1 MRAWIANRAVIC
13 ATFALASTAAPAAA
27 VQTEYP
33 LPEGTAAAVPSG
45 IAAGP
50 DGAVWF
56 TERARGA
63 IGRIAADGSVQ
74 EFPLPTSV
82 AEPASAKKPTDIVA
96 GPDGALWFTQS
107 GVDRI
112 GRITTA
118 GAITEYGSITPGGQP
133 GDIAVGPDGKLWF
146 TEYGYN
152 RGNRI
157 GLIDPATGAV
167 SEFCIRTCNMPELPS
182 DYGLRPRDIA
192 AGPDGRMWFAIEN
205 PEQNQN
211 PYGDT
216 GTGYIGAIDA
226 AGSVAQFQL
235 PTAHSRPIGV
245 AAGPDGNVW
254 FTEYGGNKVGRVTP
268 AGEITEFALPTP
280 GSGPADITTGPDQNL
295 WFTQWDGNRLGR
307 ITPDGSITDSP
318 AVSETFSTPNRIAVG
333 PDEALWF
340 TESGTDKI
348 GRQTA
353 DAAPIVKL
361 AGVRDAGA
369 DTATI
374 FGSVNPSG
382 ASSSY
387 LVRYGFTTDFG
398 STSPEQDAG
407 AGRDAVDIAVV
418 LKELEPSSIY
428 YYRLEAS
435 NSQGTTRSSIGTF
448 TTSPPH
454 FEYPP
459 PEPLPPAEPPPPPPP
474 PPRPD
479 AVRLK
484 VLRVDPEKRPRRFMA
499 KGRLAP
505 PRDKVLVDPCLEGLI
520 TLTVRQRKVV
530 VKRRRVGKR
539 TVRRKIV
546 KWTRAYQKTTALEEN
561 CTYRTRFKLRRDV
574 APAGRY
580 RVVARFIGNE
590 AMSPKRSKPRRIQ
603 IVRPPRKKNPKPPA
617 DRRRPGTRA
626 G

>member
-1 MRAWIANRAVIC
+1 MKTRIANRAVIC
-13 ATFALASTAAPAAA
+13 AALALASTAAPAAA

-33 LPEGTAAAVPSG
+33 LPDGTAAAVPSG

-56 TERARGA
+56 TERTRGA

-82 AEPASAKKPTDIVA
+82 AEPASAKQATDIVA

-118 GAITEYGSITPGGQP
+118 GAITEYGGVTPGGQP
-133 GDIAVGPDGKLWF
+133 GDIAVGPDGALWF

-152 RGNRI
+152 QGNRI
-157 GLIDPATGAV
+157 GRITTAGAV
-167 SEFCIRTCNMPELPS
+167 SEFCIRTCGGGMPNLAS

-192 AGPDGRMWFAIEN
+192 AGPDGRMWFALEN
-205 PEQNQN
+205 PEANQN

-226 AGSVAQFQL
+226 AGTVAQFTV
-235 PTAHSRPIGV
+235 PTAQSRPIGV

-254 FTEYGGNKVGRVTP
+254 FTEYGGNKVGKVTP

-280 GSGPADITTGPDQNL
+280 GSGPADIVMGPDQNL

-318 AVSETFSTPNRIAVG
+318 ALSESFSNPNRIAVG
-333 PDEALWF
+333 PDGALWF
-340 TESGTDKI
+340 TESGADKI
-348 GRQTA
+348 GRQTG
-353 DAAPIVKL
+353 DAAPTVKVT
-361 AGVRDAGA
+361 GVRDAGA

-374 FGSVNPSG
+374 LGSVNPSG
-382 ASSSY
+382 ATSSY
-387 LVRYGFTTDFG
+387 LIRYGFTTDFG

-428 YYRLEAS
+428 YYRLEGT
-435 NSQGTTRSSIGTF
+435 NSEGTTRSSIGTF
-448 TTSPPH
+448 TTAPPR

-459 PEPLPPAEPPPPPPP
+459 PEPAPPAEAPPPPPP

-505 PRDKVLVDPCLEGLI
+505 PRDKVLVDPCLEGII

-546 KWTRAYQKTTALEEN
+546 KWTRAYRKTTALEEN

-603 IVRPPRKKNPKPPA
+603 IVRPPKKTKRGA
-617 DRRRPGTRA
+617 DRRPGERA